1 MTEQVLIPEDFD
13 FDQQNWLNKVAAEVV
28 LLDYELD
35 LQRYALRLPLSYLE
49 LILQGIVN
57 LSYSDAVRKKFRD
70 LCLYRNNKKL
80 AGQAWALLQDN
91 LDNRLLFGF
100 CLHSRQA
107 WNGLDLSEI
116 RKSYLMRN
124 VSADNIISRWFNRL
138 SEDAPVSQIPDW
150 VMLLDALNE
159 DEKRGQN
166 HHDFGD
172 AISNCIFEKLINKSG
187 GLPDFSIAQFMSE
200 YELGENSALTYKLLS
215 LLCSSEDHSADYSS
229 LIIEA
234 SDLIACNILPWS
246 EQSGSLF
253 SSYLQAL
260 SPANY
265 ANKLCSNVSGSV
277 NQDLLQR
284 DLSSDA
290 LDKFSRWQR
299 MYLIEQELLSNEFKL
314 DALHNYFDDIRD
326 VKIDIKS
333 GVKPEENYREMLIF
347 FDNIVVYDSTEYA
360 NEMLIFPLK
369 LFCKNEQQIDI
380 FEQIEARQA
389 VLKEENEQRYS
400 DSLIKSVREG
410 NGSQSLRLKFV
421 RGAALLY
428 AKEVLEDLLG

>member
-1 MTEQVLIPEDFD
+1 MTEHVLIPENFD
-13 FDQQNWLNKVAAEVV
+13 FDQQNRLNKVAAEVV
-28 LLDYELD
+28 LLDLELD

-57 LSYSDAVRKKFRD
+57 LSYSEAVRKKFRD

-124 VSADNIISRWFNRL
+124 VSADNIISRWFDRL
-138 SEDAPVSQIPDW
+138 SADAPVSQIPDW
-150 VMLLDALNE
+150 VMLLDAL
-159 DEKRGQN
+159 
-166 HHDFGD
+166 
-172 AISNCIFEKLINKSG
+172 FEKLINESG
-187 GLPDFSIAQFMSE
+187 GLPDFSLAQFLSE
-200 YELGENSALTYKLLS
+200 YELGEKSALTYKLLS
-215 LLCSSEDHSADYSS
+215 LLCTSEDHSADYSS

-299 MYLIEQELLSNEFKL
+299 MYLIEQELLSDEFKL